1 MSNHALAERHR
12 LTELLAAAGPDAPTL
27 CAGWTTRD
35 LAAHLVMRERRFDA
49 AAGIRVGALAGW
61 TRRVQDAYA
70 ERPYEE
76 LLRLFRSGPPVYSLF
91 ALPGADEAANT
102 VEYFV
107 HAEDVQRAAATWDP
121 TAAAPVPPGRT
132 EALWR
137 RLPLLARFEAAHR
150 TPVRLHLHHPDGR
163 TVTTGPT
170 GTPAVH
176 LTGAPGELIL
186 YLYGRGPRT
195 TLTIDGPPDA
205 LEALTHA
212 LPLPPR

>member
-12 LTELLAAAGPDAPTL
+12 LAELLAAAGPDAPTL

-35 LAAHLVMRERRFDA
+35 LAAHLVIRERRTDA

-61 TRRVQDAYA
+61 THRVQSAYA

-76 LLRLFRSGPPVYSLF
+76 LLKLFRSGPPLLSLF

-107 HAEDVQRAAATWDP
+107 HAEDVLRAEDDWTP
-121 TAAAPVPPGRT
+121 QPVPPGRA

-137 RLPLLARFEAAHR
+137 RLPLLARLEAGR
-150 TPVRLHLHHPDGR
+150 RSPVRLELRHPDGR
-163 TVTTGPT
+163 SLTVGPAGSPTVRITGD
-170 GTPAVH
+170 
-176 LTGAPGELIL
+176 PGELIL
-186 YLYGRGPRT
+186 FVYGRGART
-195 TLTIDGPPDA
+195 TLTVDGPTDA
-205 LEALTHA
+205 IEALRHA
-212 LPLPPR
+212 LPLP